1 MRCFGGI
8 ETFVFSV
15 GEADRICTIVLG
27 ERASRESKR
36 WNRMTVGVKRLK
48 GKKKMDLGLY

>member
-8 ETFVFSV
+8 ETFVLSG
-15 GEADRICTIVLG
+15 GEADGICTIVLG

-36 WNRMTVGVKRLK
+36 WNRMTVWGKRMK
-48 GKKKMDLGLY
+48 GKKKMYLGLY